1 MNELGNDMLL
11 CFCNDYDRT
20 AFRLYLVLMRYMENR
35 KRRITRPNPI
45 FRHSLRT
52 SRLSVCQPTELYL
65 INKSKRANLKLG
77 KILRQK
83 RGKINPK
90 SEEMFDI
97 LFITT

>member
-11 CFCNDYDRT
+11 LCFSNDYDRT
-20 AFRLYLVLMRYMENR
+20 AFRLYLVLMRNMEKR
-35 KRRITRPNPI
+35 KRRIKRPNPI

-52 SRLSVCQPTELYL
+52 SRLSVRQPTELYL

-83 RGKINPK
+83 RGK
-90 SEEMFDI
+90 
-97 LFITT
+97 